1 MPEDE
6 WREAGQGLLWTLIG
20 ALPESRRDPYL
31 GELQAESGLEGLA
44 LVLRA
49 EGLDAPIMEERDDT
63 MPPIVT
69 AIQALLSAHGPAEL
83 QQVLHRHAILLDAQA
98 VMILRE
104 LANEA
109 FKQGEDEA
117 GTGFSRAADILNEVR
132 ATTPYTVP
140 RAPAENPA
148 SHAGTQQVPADDPLD
163 TMAFAVLRSVTGEM
177 LAETVEQYPELLDP
191 GSDAALAGW
200 AERARAQGKPRIA
213 DGMDDRRASLRL
225 IREQY
230 ESERPVFDAIQAL
243 LQAET
248 AEELEMAMVEHD
260 ALFTDSADQM
270 LQRLADAADPELAD
284 LVRERQV
291 LLRRVRAALEA
302 QAQDEQGAP

>member
-1 MPEDE
+1 
-6 WREAGQGLLWTLIG
+6 
-20 ALPESRRDPYL
+20 
-31 GELQAESGLEGLA
+31 
-44 LVLRA
+44 
-49 EGLDAPIMEERDDT
+49 EERDDT

-132 ATTPYTVP
+132 ATSPYAVP

-148 SHAGTQQVPADDPLD
+148 SQAGTQQVPAEDPLD
-163 TMAFAVLRSVTGEM
+163 SVAFAVLRSVTGEM
-177 LAETVEQYPELLDP
+177 LAEAVEQYPDLLDP

-260 ALFTDSADQM
+260 ALFTEDADQM
-270 LQRLADAADPELAD
+270 LQRLVDAADPDLAD
-284 LVRERQV
+284 LVRERQA
-291 LLRRVRAALEA
+291 LLRRVRAALDA
-302 QAQDEQGAP
+302 